1 MVERLKQ
8 TIRHPKMEVLV
19 DFKGLG
25 LNRINEWEN
34 ITDYVLDISGS
45 KEKATESVGGVTSDI
60 VTFATDNKG
69 NVFSNTNPKSPFYQ
83 KVKSNVDFVLK
94 TGFKGEELKIY
105 AAGIITKFAPSWN
118 DKKYNVSAEDYFY
131 LLKNTDAPKTAYQ
144 DVSLD
149 ELVHILLDTAEIPSQ
164 IKRIIPKTEFN
175 FQYFKFEEAN
185 CFDALKKLM
194 EISVG
199 QAYFEGLNFVFE
211 TKLALDYELDLTV
224 KHTIEEDDIFT
235 FDETIEDSDIVNA
248 VSIISDPKTI
258 FPKEL
263 VFQTPENIVQV
274 NEEPITFGDGSSFF
288 IDNTHLP
295 IINNTENPISVKN
308 LTQGRT
314 INILTVDKNTGKI
327 TIAPESLAYVAKG
340 DLLVVSYSYQ
350 QLVLLP
356 GQSRTY
362 SLSLS
367 GEVHALTDVDVA
379 VWDATGQLPRDYSTT
394 PNKANT
400 VSLNQ
405 FNFNQTS
412 GLVTVVLKNNYNEGI
427 TISTLQL
434 RGNPIKSA
442 NPLEIYVR
450 DLPSINEYK
459 KQEIQIANNYFT
471 NTKLA
476 QKIAQYIVDN
486 RSQPRKKIGVDMDGY
501 TELELNDIAKVIE
514 NESGT
519 NHTFYADRI
528 DYSFSADGG
537 WTAKVTFTQTETE
550 QWVYESFKGESWEK
564 TNPGN
569 PIDDFIFDINA
580 NMIKNGGAELHTG
593 IADYVDAG
601 AIGSAHYVPDYWRFT
616 RSTGNASA
624 RIRTGG
630 ELALHAD
637 QSFEISTSN
646 SGSGY
651 YEQTIE
657 GVVPSKTHSAS
668 FIARLDGCTGV
679 FIVEQY
685 ANTSLIKT
693 LSYDLPEGL
702 KEYEFQFASEPTAT
716 SFIVKFQKKAGTK
729 GSESMIFDK
738 VKVEEADKASLYL
751 ETNETQS
758 VQAGQKYDNS
768 VIIGNNYGVSVYDA
782 NNSQRVRMGQYAPG
796 KYGMRIDNG
805 ALEIVNGLLYE
816 QLANDV
822 GKKLDISANN
832 AITSLAMSMSGLDGD
847 LDAVSGIVNSHT
859 SLIQQNS
866 EQIQLR
872 VLSSTYKTDKDGI
885 LKRLSDNETAISQT
899 AHDITLLA
907 TQDSLDELGNV
918 VESNTAAINV
928 NATAITQ
935 RVTTST
941 FNQAITDTKAYADSA
956 ATSKANT
963 AESNAKA
970 ASEKNIHI
978 GNTSPTDTTR
988 KWLDTNT
995 TIPILKYYT
1004 GGTWKK
1010 LIPTAASDIGAETPS
1025 GAQTKATTAETNAKK
1040 YMDSVNATIQD
1051 QFTAQ
1056 SSSITQLSNRIDSKV
1071 ESTTYTQGIADAKT
1085 YADGKA
1091 STAESNAKGYADTKD
1106 TATLNSAKG
1115 YADTK
1120 DAVIAERVETNS
1132 SLISQQADKI
1142 LSMVTKTEFN
1152 SLKIGGQNKV
1162 TGTDFKNA
1170 VGWTRWNVGT
1180 LSFAQADSSMPKNYL
1195 KVETKDGSGNNL
1207 TVASGQAIGLQ
1218 HSGRTFKVI
1227 AGQTYTASMIVA
1239 TSELGGMLDYLY
1251 VIHKD
1256 GQGNKR
1262 LTNVDTTNFVTVH
1275 PAYSGA
1281 PSVYDFRMVYFT
1293 FTAARTDD
1301 VYLLIGGTT
1310 KRDLG
1315 STAYAWIRLYDFKVE
1330 DGDKATAWTP
1340 STEDVKQDIN
1350 TLSTQI
1356 SQTAED
1362 ISLNVVK
1369 NNKVLTAINASAEGV
1384 KIKAD
1389 RLDITGLVT
1398 FNVLNNDMQS
1408 RISNADQAYAD
1419 TARWKLPNTT
1429 LINGG
1434 LIAADTVTA
1443 SQILVGSWENLYQ
1456 NGGFEKKD
1464 AGWKNASVWSVVSTA
1479 PYNGTYHAEGTW
1491 GSSGAVSY
1499 YDDREIDVRP
1509 GEKYY
1514 FEGYFRTKT
1523 STTTKARTILVRF
1536 KDKTGSY
1543 SYNIVEETLSTSW
1556 QKFSYVVDIPSDCVS
1571 MTIGL
1576 SVKGGMPSG
1585 NSTYADNLFCK
1596 RMTDGSLIVDGT
1608 ITASMIKSLNGLNIG
1623 SGQFTVDGSG
1633 NVIIGG
1639 GATLRAAKFEGLR
1652 GNTISF
1658 GDYGAKIDTSIAGT
1672 IKRTRFAGNDTNYLA
1687 IDDDGTFNF
1696 VMNGDF
1702 NPKFYIANGGHKGLK
1717 LGMGQIIGL
1726 TDGEAI
1732 HVRNGANS
1740 DYGKFAAGD
1749 VAVTKELDVWG
1760 KAKIGGTDLT
1770 INGSTAGML
1779 KLKGS
1784 PYAYM
1789 EFYANGTQVGF
1800 VGLEQASGQNN
1811 VMLQNNNGGEVLIKT
1826 AATRVKFDR
1835 SVGQVVFKDQNDNGY
1850 ISLVAKDFVPGS
1862 LRELKKDIAPFEKTS
1877 TGRTVLEEICS
1888 TTVFNYRYNEEDSKI
1903 DPLRM
1908 GLIYDSAPYEVI
1920 DPRGQGI
1927 NLYGLATMSF
1937 QGVKELNIKLEEK
1950 VSELE
1955 MTIDSLSARIAIL
1968 ETK

>member
-19 DFKGLG
+19 DFDGLG
-25 LNRINEWEN
+25 LDRINEWKN
-34 ITDYVLDISGS
+34 ITDYILDISGS

-131 LLKNTDAPKTAYQ
+131 LLKNEDAPKTAYQ
-144 DVSLD
+144 DISLD
-149 ELVHILLDTAEIPSQ
+149 ELVHILLDTAGIPSQ
-164 IKRIIPKTEFN
+164 INRIIPKTEFN

-235 FDETIEDSDIVNA
+235 FDETVEDSDIINA

-274 NEEPITFGDGSSFF
+274 IEEPVTFQSGTSFYV
-288 IDNTHLP
+288 DSTHLP
-295 IINNTENPISVKN
+295 IINNAEQPISVKN

-314 INILTVDKNTGKI
+314 ININSVDINTGKI
-327 TIAPESLAYVAKG
+327 TIHPESLAYVATG

-362 SLSLS
+362 SLNLT
-367 GEVHALTDVDVA
+367 GQVHALTDVDVA

-405 FNFNQTS
+405 FSFDQTS
-412 GLVTVVLKNNYNEGI
+412 GLVTVVLKNNYAEGI

-442 NPLEIYVR
+442 SPLEIYVR
-450 DLPSINEYK
+450 DLPSIDKYK
-459 KQEIQIANNYFT
+459 KKELQITNNYFT

-486 RSQPRKKIGVDMDGY
+486 RSVPRKNIGVDMDGY

-528 DYSFSADGG
+528 DYSFTADGG

-580 NMIKNGGAELHTG
+580 NMVKNGGAELHTG
-593 IADYVDAG
+593 INDFADAG

-651 YEQTIE
+651 YEQTLT

-668 FIARLDGCTGV
+668 FIARLDGCSGV

-685 ANTSLIKT
+685 KASTLLKT
-693 LSYDLPEGL
+693 LQYDLPEGL
-702 KEYEFQFASEPTAT
+702 KEYEFQFASEPTAD
-716 SFIVKFQKKAGTK
+716 SFIIKLKKNAGTK

-738 VKVEEADKASLYL
+738 VKVEEAEKASLYL
-751 ETNETQS
+751 EANETQS

-782 NNSQRVRMGQYAPG
+782 NNTQRVRMGQYSPG
-796 KYGMRIDNG
+796 KYGIRIDNG

-816 QLANDV
+816 QLAVDV
-822 GKKLDISANN
+822 GKKLDLSENN
-832 AITSLAMSMSGLDGD
+832 AITSLATSMSGLDGE
-847 LDAVSGIVNSHT
+847 LGTLSGTVESHA

-866 EQIQLR
+866 TAISLR
-872 VLSSTYKTDKDGI
+872 VLTSTYTTDKNGI
-885 LKRLSDNETAISQT
+885 LQRLSDAETAINQT
-899 AHDITLLA
+899 AEDITLLA
-907 TQDSLDELGNV
+907 TYDQLSELGDV

-928 NATAITQ
+928 NAQAITQ

-941 FNQAITDTKAYADSA
+941 FNQAITDTKTYADGVA
-956 ATSKANT
+956 ASKAAT

-978 GNTSPTDTTR
+978 GTTSPTDTTR
-988 KWLDTNT
+988 KWLDTNY

-1010 LIPTAASDIGAETPS
+1010 LIPTSASDVGAETPS
-1025 GAQTKATTAETNAKK
+1025 GAQTKASSAEKNAKD
-1040 YMDSVNATIQD
+1040 YMDGMNATIQE

-1056 SSSITQLSNRIDSKV
+1056 SSSITQLSGQIESKV

-1091 STAESNAKGYADTKD
+1091 STAETNAKGYADGIV
-1106 TATLNSAKG
+1106 N
-1115 YADTK
+1115 
-1120 DAVIAERVETNS
+1120 AVVERVETNES
-1132 SLISQQADKI
+1132 VIDQQATAISQR
-1142 LSMVTKTEFN
+1142 VTKTEFN
-1152 SLKIGGQNKV
+1152 SLKIGGRNLALGTETAKKV
-1162 TGTDFKNA
+1162 TGSGGTNQTFNLYKADYSKVSGKEITVSFDVVSTVNS
-1170 VGWTRWNVGT
+1170 GTGRIQWGGDPWGT
-1180 LSFAQADSSMPKNYL
+1180 LGTTFNVST
-1195 KVETKDGSGNNL
+1195 TKQHITFTGTQPVKTTGLPTL
-1207 TVASGQAIGLQ
+1207 TAI
-1218 HSGRTFKVI
+1218 R
-1227 AGQTYTASMIVA
+1227 
-1239 TSELGGMLDYLY
+1239 LDN
-1251 VIHKD
+1251 VTGDVTITNF
-1256 GQGNKR
+1256 QIEIGNKE
-1262 LTNVDTTNFVTVH
+1262 TDYTPAIEDTQEQI
-1275 PAYSGA
+1275 S
-1281 PSVYDFRMVYFT
+1281 S
-1293 FTAARTDD
+1293 
-1301 VYLLIGGTT
+1301 
-1310 KRDLG
+1310 
-1315 STAYAWIRLYDFKVE
+1315 
-1330 DGDKATAWTP
+1330 
-1340 STEDVKQDIN
+1340 
-1350 TLSTQI
+1350 LSTRI
-1356 SQTAED
+1356 DQTAED

-1369 NNKVLTAINASAEGV
+1369 NNTVLTSINASAEGV

-1389 RLDITGLVT
+1389 RLDITGLVA
-1398 FNVLNNDMQS
+1398 FNTLNSDMQS
-1408 RISNADQAYAD
+1408 RVSNADQAYAD

-1443 SQILVGSWENLYQ
+1443 SQILIGSWENLFQ
-1456 NGGFEKKD
+1456 NGDFEKGE
-1464 AGWKNASVWSVVSTA
+1464 AGWKAASAWATVTTA
-1479 PYNGTYHAEGTW
+1479 PYNGTKHAEGTW
-1491 GSSGAVSY
+1491 GSTSSISY
-1499 YDDREIDVRP
+1499 YDDREISVRP

-1536 KDKTGSY
+1536 KDKTGAY
-1543 SYNIVEETLSTSW
+1543 TYFIVEETLSTSW
-1556 QKFSYVVDIPSDCVS
+1556 QKFSYVVDIPADCVS

-1576 SVKGGMPSG
+1576 SVKASMPSG
-1585 NSTYADNLFCK
+1585 NSTYADSLFCK

-1623 SGQFTVDGSG
+1623 AGQFTVDGTG
-1633 NVIIGG
+1633 NVVIGN

-1652 GNTISF
+1652 GNTIAF
-1658 GDYGAKIDTSIAGT
+1658 GDYGAKVDTSIAGT
-1672 IKRTRFAGNDTNYLA
+1672 IKRTRFATNDNTYLA
-1687 IDDDGTFNF
+1687 IDDDGRFNF
-1696 VMNGDF
+1696 VMNTLFDMYAA
-1702 NPKFYIANGGHKGLK
+1702 PVSGGHYVMKIGSAMMKGL
-1717 LGMGQIIGL
+1717 GTGGVMQ
-1726 TDGEAI
+1726 
-1732 HVRNGANS
+1732 VRNYDDS
-1740 DYGKFAAGD
+1740 LYGDLAAKDLTATGN
-1749 VAVTKELDVWG
+1749 LDVWG
-1760 KAKIGGTDLT
+1760 RGTIKGTDLT
-1770 INGSTAGML
+1770 INGTTGGML

-1784 PYAYM
+1784 PYAFM

-1826 AATRVKFDR
+1826 AAVRVKFDR

-1850 ISLVAKDFVPGS
+1850 VNVVGKEFIPGS
-1862 LRELKKDIAPFEKTS
+1862 LRELKKDITPFEFTS
-1877 TGRTVLEEICS
+1877 TGKTALEELCD
-1888 TTVFNYRYNEEDSKI
+1888 TTMFNYRFNEETDV
-1903 DPLRM
+1903 DPLRI
-1908 GLIYDSAPYEVI
+1908 GLIYDEAPFEAI
-1920 DPRGQGI
+1920 DISGHGI
-1927 NLYGLATMSF
+1927 NLYGMASLNFQAT
-1937 QGVKELNIKLEEK
+1937 KELNAKLENK

-1955 MTIDSLSARIAIL
+1955 MTIDSLSARLAIL

>member
-1 MVERLKQ
+1 MEGRLKQ

-19 DFKGLG
+19 DFNGLG
-25 LNRINEWEN
+25 LDRINEWEN

-83 KVKSNVDFVLK
+83 KVKSNTKFVLK

-118 DKKYNVSAEDYFY
+118 DKKYNVSAEDFFY

-144 DVSLD
+144 DISLE
-149 ELVHILLDTAEIPSQ
+149 ELVNVLLDTAEIPSQ
-164 IKRIIPKTEFN
+164 INRIIPKTEFN
-175 FQYFKFEEAN
+175 FQYFKFEEPD
-185 CFDALKKLM
+185 CFSALKKLM

-235 FDETIEDSDIVNA
+235 FDETVEDSDIINA
-248 VSIISDPKTI
+248 VSIISNPKTI
-258 FPKEL
+258 YPKEL

-274 NEEPITFGDGSSFF
+274 NEEPVTFGTGTSFY

-295 IINNTENPISVKN
+295 IINNAENPISVKN

-314 INILTVDKNTGKI
+314 ININSVDINTGKI
-327 TIAPESLAYVAKG
+327 TIHPESLAYVAQG

-356 GQSRTY
+356 GQTRTY

-379 VWDATGQLPRDYSTT
+379 VWDATGQLPREYSTT

-405 FNFNQTS
+405 FTFNQTS
-412 GLVTVVLKNNYNEGI
+412 GLVTVVLKNNYAEGI

-450 DLPSINEYK
+450 DLPSIDEYK
-459 KQEIQIANNYFT
+459 KQELQITNNYFT

-476 QKIAQYIVDN
+476 QKIAQFIVDN
-486 RSQPRKKIGVDMDGY
+486 RSITRKKIGVDMDGY

-528 DYSFSADGG
+528 DYSFSSDGG
-537 WTAKVTFTQTETE
+537 WSAKVTFTQTETE

-569 PIDDFIFDINA
+569 PIDDFIFEINA
-580 NMIKNGGAELHTG
+580 NMVKNGGAELHTG

-601 AIGSAHYVPDYWRFT
+601 AVGSAHYVPDYWRFT

-637 QSFEISTSN
+637 QSFEITTSN

-651 YEQTIE
+651 YEQTLT
-657 GVVPSKTHSAS
+657 GVVPSKTHSVS
-668 FIARLDGCTGV
+668 FIARLDGCSGV

-685 ANTSLIKT
+685 EGSTLLKT

-702 KEYEFQFASEPTAT
+702 KEYEFQFASESTADQ
-716 SFIVKFQKKAGTK
+716 FIIKFKKNAGTK

-738 VKVEEADKASLYL
+738 VKVEEAEKASLYL
-751 ETNETQS
+751 EANETQT

-782 NNSQRVRMGQYAPG
+782 NNNQRVRMGQYAPG

-816 QLANDV
+816 QLATDV
-822 GKKLDISANN
+822 GKKLNISENN
-832 AITSLAMSMSGLDGD
+832 AITSLATSMSGIDGE
-847 LDAVSGIVNSHT
+847 LGTISGTIESHA

-866 EQIQLR
+866 IAISQR
-872 VLSSTYKTDKDGI
+872 VLTTTYTTDKNGI
-885 LKRLSDNETAISQT
+885 LQRLSDAETAIDQT
-899 AHDITLLA
+899 AENITLLA
-907 TQDSLDELGNV
+907 TQESFNELG
-918 VESNTAAINV
+918 EIIEANTAAINV
-928 NATAITQ
+928 NAQAITQ

-941 FNQAITDTKAYADSA
+941 FNQAITDTKKYADDSA
-956 ATSKANT
+956 TAKAGT
-963 AESNAKA
+963 AEANAKA
-970 ASEKNIHI
+970 ASEKNIWI
-978 GNTSPTDTTR
+978 GTSAPTDTTR

-1004 GGTWKK
+1004 GGAWKK
-1010 LIPTAASDIGAETPS
+1010 LIPTAASEVGAETPT
-1025 GAQTKATTAETNAKK
+1025 GAQTKATAAEKNAKD
-1040 YMDSVNATIQD
+1040 YMDGMNATIQE

-1056 SSSITQLSNRIDSKV
+1056 SSSISVLAGKIDSKV
-1071 ESTTYTQGIADAKT
+1071 ESTTYTQGIADAKS

-1091 STAESNAKGYADTKD
+1091 ATAESNAKGYAD
-1106 TATLNSAKG
+1106 G
-1115 YADTK
+1115 K
-1120 DAVIAERVETNS
+1120 DAVIVERVETNE

-1162 TGTDFKNA
+1162 TGTDLKDIS
-1170 VGWTRWNVGT
+1170 GWTRWNVGT
-1180 LSFAQADSSMPKNYL
+1180 LTLGTADSSIPKNYL
-1195 KVETKDGSGNNL
+1195 KVETKDASGNNL
-1207 TVASGQAIGLQ
+1207 TVASGQAIGIQ

-1227 AGQTYTASMIVA
+1227 AGQKYTASMIIA
-1239 TSELGGMLDYLY
+1239 TSELGGILDYLY
-1251 VIHKD
+1251 MIHKD
-1256 GQGNKR
+1256 GQGNMR
-1262 LTNVDTTNFVTVH
+1262 LNNVDTSQFVTIH

-1281 PSVYDFRMVYFT
+1281 PSSYDFKLVYFT
-1293 FTAARTDD
+1293 FTADRTDD

-1310 KRDLG
+1310 KRALG
-1315 STAYAWIRLYDFKVE
+1315 STAYAWIRFYDFKVE

-1340 STEDVKQDIN
+1340 STEDVKQDIS
-1350 TLSTQI
+1350 TLSTAI
-1356 SQTAED
+1356 KQTAED
-1362 ISLNVVK
+1362 IELNVVK
-1369 NNKVLTAINASAEGV
+1369 NNKVLTSINASSEGV

-1398 FNVLNNDMQS
+1398 FNVLNSDMQS

-1443 SQILVGSWENLYQ
+1443 SQILVGSWENLFQ
-1456 NGGFEKKD
+1456 NGNFEKKT
-1464 AGWKNASVWSVVSTA
+1464 AGWKDASAWSVVNSPNTA
-1479 PYNGTYHAEGTW
+1479 YNGNYHAKGTW
-1491 GSSGAVSY
+1491 GSSSSISY
-1499 YDDREIDVRP
+1499 YDDREITVRG
-1509 GEKYY
+1509 GETYY
-1514 FEGYFRTKT
+1514 FEGYFRTDIA
-1523 STTTKARTILVRF
+1523 TTTPTRTMLILMN
-1536 KDKTGSY
+1536 DKLGNRTY
-1543 SYNIVEETLSTSW
+1543 IIKEETLTTSW
-1556 QKFSYVVDIPSDCVS
+1556 KKFSYTFDIPSDIVS
-1571 MTIGL
+1571 IQIGL
-1576 SVKGGMPSG
+1576 SVKSGQPSG
-1585 NSTYADNLFCK
+1585 YATYVDNLFCK
-1596 RMTDGSLIVDGT
+1596 KMVDGSLIVDGS
-1608 ITASMIKSLNGLNIG
+1608 ITASMIKSLNGLNVG
-1623 SGQFTVDGSG
+1623 GGQFVVDGTG
-1633 NVIIGG
+1633 NVVIGA
-1639 GATLRAAKFEGLR
+1639 GATLKAAKFEGLR

-1658 GDYGAKIDTSIAGT
+1658 GDYGAKIDTSIAGV
-1672 IKRTRFAGNDTNYLA
+1672 IKRTRFATNDSTYLA
-1687 IDDDGTFNF
+1687 IDDDGRFNF
-1696 VMNGDF
+1696 VTNTNFDCYVA
-1702 NPKFYIANGGHKGLK
+1702 PASGGHYVLK
-1717 LGMGQIIGL
+1717 LGSAMIKGL
-1726 TDGEAI
+1726 GTGGTMQ
-1732 HVRNGANS
+1732 VRNYDDS
-1740 DYGKFAAGD
+1740 LYGDLAAKDLTATGN
-1749 VAVTKELDVWG
+1749 LDVWG
-1760 KAKIGGTDLT
+1760 RGTLKGTDLT
-1770 INGSTAGML
+1770 IQGTTGGML

-1784 PYAYM
+1784 PYAYT

-1800 VGLEQASGQNN
+1800 IGLEAASGQNN

-1826 AATRVKFDR
+1826 AAVRVKFDR

-1850 ISLVAKDFVPGS
+1850 VNVVGKEFVPNS
-1862 LRELKKDIAPFEKTS
+1862 LRERKKDIKPFTLTS
-1877 TGRTVLEEICS
+1877 TGKTALEELCE
-1888 TTVFNYRYNEEDSKI
+1888 TTIFNYRFLEETDV

-1908 GLIYDSAPYEVI
+1908 GLIYDSAPFEVVDI
-1920 DPRGQGI
+1920 TGQGI
-1927 NLYGLATMSF
+1927 SLYGMAAFNFQAT
-1937 QGVKELNIKLEEK
+1937 KELNAKLEEK
-1950 VSELE
+1950 INVLE
-1955 MTIDSLSARIAIL
+1955 TTIDSLAARIAVL
-1968 ETK
+1968 EGK